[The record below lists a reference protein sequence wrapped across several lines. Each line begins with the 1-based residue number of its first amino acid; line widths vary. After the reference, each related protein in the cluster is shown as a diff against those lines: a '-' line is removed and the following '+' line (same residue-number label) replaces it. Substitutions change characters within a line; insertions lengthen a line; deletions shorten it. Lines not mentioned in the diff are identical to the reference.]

1 VASRSPSLV
10 SREGGSFHV
19 NKVVVVA
26 FFILNREKDFSFGGL
41 IRGRRIDRQEE
52 EEEISI
58 RRHTVGGGWKR
69 ETLTPRW
76 IVGSLIS
83 TDNPAGAHSKRK
95 ISKKKNKKTFFSSY
109 FLIFLLSKGKRV
121 ECP

>member
-1 VASRSPSLV
+1 
-10 SREGGSFHV
+10 
-19 NKVVVVA
+19 
-26 FFILNREKDFSFGGL
+26 
-41 IRGRRIDRQEE
+41 
-52 EEEISI
+52 
-58 RRHTVGGGWKR
+58 VGGGWKR